1 MAQVTMAI
9 CDSTSLFNRLR
20 SAWYCSQA
28 SLGRSMIT
36 AIVPTVL
43 LLTWQNLIMP
53 NAVRCLPWT
62 ALCRGC
68 SAMPARAFVSMGLSE
83 GMRP

>member
-1 MAQVTMAI
+1 MHEREARALAVRACAGAMAQVTVAI
-9 CDSTSLFNRLR
+9 CDSASVFSRLR

-28 SLGRSMIT
+28 SLGRSVIT

-53 NAVRCLPWT
+53 NAVRG
-62 ALCRGC
+62 R
-68 SAMPARAFVSMGLSE
+68 SYARA
-83 GMRP
+83 RR

>member
-1 MAQVTMAI
+1 MAI
-9 CDSTSLFNRLR
+9 CDSASLFSRLR

-28 SLGRSMIT
+28 SLGRSVIT

-53 NAVRCLPWT
+53 NAVRGLPWDS
-62 ALCRGC
+62 LCRNRN
-68 SAMPARAFVSMGLSE
+68 AMPARALVSKGLP
-83 GMRP
+83 GCMHP